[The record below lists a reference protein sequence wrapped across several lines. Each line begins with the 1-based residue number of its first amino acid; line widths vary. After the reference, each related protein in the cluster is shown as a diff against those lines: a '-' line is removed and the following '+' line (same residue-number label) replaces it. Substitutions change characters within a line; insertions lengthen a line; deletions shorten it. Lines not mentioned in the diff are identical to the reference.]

1 MSVNCSI
8 LSRDV
13 VISNVSASGIQPG
26 WTCYL
31 TGCFFLQNLST
42 ETIVGRTQTN
52 NCTFGS
58 PQGEHQ

>member
-8 LSRDV
+8 TSSRDA

-31 TGCFFLQNLST
+31 TGCFSLQHFGTGNFL
-42 ETIVGRTQTN
+42 GRTRTN
-52 NCTFGS
+52 SCTF
-58 PQGEHQ
+58 QGEHQ